1 MRIST
6 ETLLHLAEDFT
17 TQRTRAQRDILA
29 VYLHGSLLADTPVIG
44 GTADIDLFFVH
55 IDRVEPH
62 REIER
67 ITDDIHLDVA
77 HDARE
82 VYRRTQALRMHPWMG
97 PVINSCKILYDPQHI
112 LDFIQAGVRSQFD
125 RPDNVL
131 ARARQQAQLSRQ
143 AWLGFQRRP
152 PAPGPQGLKDYL
164 SAVEAAANA
173 VALLSGPPLTER
185 RFLLQFAQRAQA
197 ANRPGL
203 LAGLL
208 GLLGGAHAASD
219 LLRTWLPAWQ
229 AAYRAQPAEASAE
242 MVRLH
247 PHRFNYYSKALE
259 VFLSAEATA
268 QMALWPLLLTWTDLA
283 FASAAPDA
291 APLLSWQEAVAQ
303 LGLAGDSLLER
314 LAALDAYLDTVD
326 ESLDAWG
333 EENGA

>member
-6 ETLLHLAEDFT
+6 ETLLHLAEDFI
-17 TQRTRAQRDILA
+17 TQRIFDQRDILA
-29 VYLHGSLLADTPVIG
+29 VYLHGSLLGDAPVIG

-55 IDRVEPH
+55 IDRVQPA

-77 HDARE
+77 HDSRE
-82 VYRRTQALRMHPWMG
+82 VYRRTQALRLHPWLG
-97 PVINSCKILYDPQHI
+97 PVINSCKIMYDPQHI

-131 ARARQQAQLSRQ
+131 ARARQQAHQARQ

-152 PAPGPQGLKDYL
+152 PAPGPQGLKEYL
-164 SAVEAAANA
+164 AAVQSAANA

-185 RFLLQFAQRAQA
+185 RFLVQFSQRAQA

-208 GLLGGAHAASD
+208 GLLGGSHAASD
-219 LLRTWLPAWQ
+219 LLRSWLPAWQ
-229 AAYRAQPAEASAE
+229 AAYQAQPAATEAE
-242 MVRLH
+242 TIRLH
-247 PHRFNYYSKALE
+247 PHRFHYYYKAME
-259 VFLSAEATA
+259 TFLSAEATA
-268 QMALWPLLLTWTDLA
+268 PMVLWPLLLTWTDLVMKT
-283 FASAAPDA
+283 SVPM
-291 APLLSWQEAVAQ
+291 LTWQEAVSQ
-303 LGLAGDSLLER
+303 LGLEGDSLLER
-314 LAALDAYLDTVD
+314 LEALDAYLDTVD
-326 ESLDAWG
+326 ETLDTWG